1 MEQLIFKNQSEIKD
15 VNETQGIIEGYANVY
30 NIKDLQGDIS
40 MPGSFTKTA
49 TEQKQRIKIY
59 KNHNPEIL
67 VGIPQELDVSDPYGL
82 RLTAKMNMET
92 QAGKDAFL
100 EAKFLIENGFE
111 SGFSIGGYVMKRNP
125 KNKAEVLE
133 YKLKEISLLTK
144 DPANQLSLVDTVKA
158 VKEMTDI
165 TQDEF
170 WKAIEKA
177 YNEKFSDEMLKSLE
191 IFLSLKNQEPGK
203 STSDIEPNE
212 IIKNIYLKFV

>member
-111 SGFSIGGYVMKRNP
+111 SGFSIGGYIMKRNP

-191 IFLSLKNQEPGK
+191 IFLSLKGQEPGK

-212 IIKNIYLKFV
+212 IIKNIYSQFI

>member
-191 IFLSLKNQEPGK
+191 IFLSLKGQEPGK

-212 IIKNIYLKFV
+212 IIKNIYLQFI

>member
-1 MEQLIFKNQSEIKD
+1 MERLIFKNQSEIKD

>member
-1 MEQLIFKNQSEIKD
+1 MEQLIFKNQSEIRD
-15 VNETQGIIEGYANVY
+15 VNETQGIIGGYANVY

-49 TEQKQRIKIY
+49 TEQKQKIKIY

-82 RLTAKMNMET
+82 RLTAKINMKT

-111 SGFSIGGYVMKRNP
+111 SGFSICGYIMKRNP

-203 STSDIEPNE
+203 STPDIEPNE

>member
-191 IFLSLKNQEPGK
+191 IFLSLKGQEPGK

-212 IIKNIYLKFV
+212 IIKNIYSQFI

>member
-82 RLTAKMNMET
+82 RLIAKMNMET

-203 STSDIEPNE
+203 STPDIEPNE
-212 IIKNIYLKFV
+212 IIKNIYLKFI